1 MKRPESK
8 REIENRTLRK
18 EIKRLFEESFH
29 IYGSRKI
36 TAELSTSWRPINHK
50 RVARLMREMKLR
62 AKMCRKY
69 KATTNSAHNLPVA
82 DNLLRREFTAMIP
95 NQKWVSD
102 ITYVWTGEGWL
113 YTAAI
118 MDLCRREIIGW
129 AMGPRMTKELVIR
142 ALRKALLRRNHPT
155 GVLIHSDRGSQY
167 CSYDYQ
173 SELKKYK
180 LICSMSGKGN
190 CFDNAPMESF
200 WGKLKQEWLYGQKF
214 SSREEARS
222 QIFFYIEV
230 FYNRRRR
237 HAALQYL
244 PPAIG

>member
-1 MKRPESK
+1 MSRPESK
-8 REIENRTLRK
+8 REKENRALCE
-18 EIKRLFEESFH
+18 EIRQIFDESFH

-36 TAELSTSWRPINHK
+36 TQELRACGRPVNHK

-62 AKMCRKY
+62 ARMCRKY
-69 KATTNSAHNLPVA
+69 KATTNSAHSLPVA
-82 DNLLRREFTAMIP
+82 ENLLQREFAAAAP

-102 ITYVWTGEGWL
+102 ITYVWTEEGWL
-113 YTAAI
+113 YAAAI
-118 MDLCRREIIGW
+118 MDLCRREIVGW

-142 ALRKALLRRNHPT
+142 ALKQALLKQGYPK

-173 SELKKYK
+173 TELKKHG
-180 LICSMSGKGN
+180 LICSMSRKNN
-190 CFDNAPMESF
+190 CWDNAPMESF
-200 WGKLKQEWLYGQKF
+200 WGKLKQEWLYGRRLL
-214 SSREEARS
+214 SREEARS